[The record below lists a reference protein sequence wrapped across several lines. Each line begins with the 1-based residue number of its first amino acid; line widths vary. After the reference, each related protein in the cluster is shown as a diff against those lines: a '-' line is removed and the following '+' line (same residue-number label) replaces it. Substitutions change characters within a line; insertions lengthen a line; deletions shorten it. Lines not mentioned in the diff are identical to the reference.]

1 MLSPAYELF
10 QPIDLN
16 TYFGKE
22 IDERLIHENYNF
34 DLIEKTLSG
43 VPLFTRSE
51 ITYLDAQQRPLPRI
65 CRNFPLRNTARKW
78 SVWVWI

>member
-34 DLIEKTLSG
+34 DLIEKHSPECHFSP
-43 VPLFTRSE
+43 VR
-51 ITYLDAQQRPLPRI
+51 R
-65 CRNFPLRNTARKW
+65 
-78 SVWVWI
+78 